1 MTEYELV
8 QSLFSGIEA
17 YDSGF
22 EFWLTGTFAVIVACH
37 LGQDILDRWYML
49 FLAAL
54 YTMFSLNMLFRSML
68 ASELILRY
76 REQLPQF
83 GVTSEAWL
91 VSGNVVLASITFT
104 VGFFGTLFFIIR
116 TLRKKGM

>member
-8 QSLFSGIEA
+8 QSLFSGIET

-37 LGQDILDRWYML
+37 LGQDILDKWYAL
-49 FLAAL
+49 FLATL

-68 ASELILRY
+68 AGELIVRY
-76 REQLPQF
+76 REQLQQLSI
-83 GVTSEAWL
+83 TSETWL
-91 VSGNVVLASITFT
+91 SSGNVVLASITFI

-116 TLRKKGM
+116 TLRRKYV

>member
-8 QSLFSGIEA
+8 QSLFSGIET

-37 LGQDILDRWYML
+37 LGQDILDKWYTL
-49 FLAAL
+49 FIASL
-54 YTMFSLNMLFRSML
+54 YTIFSLNMLLRTIL

-83 GVTSEAWL
+83 GITSDTWL
-91 VSGNVVLASITFT
+91 VSGNVMMATITFI
-104 VGFFGTLFFIIR
+104 VGFFGTLFFVFR
-116 TLRKKGM
+116 TLRRN

>member
-8 QSLFSGIEA
+8 QSLFSGIET

-37 LGQDILDRWYML
+37 LGQDILDKWYAL
-49 FLAAL
+49 FLATL

-68 ASELILRY
+68 AGELIVRY
-76 REQLPQF
+76 REQLQQLSI
-83 GVTSEAWL
+83 TSETWL
-91 VSGNVVLASITFT
+91 SSGNVMLASITFI
-104 VGFFGTLFFIIR
+104 VGFFGTLFFVFR
-116 TLRKKGM
+116 TLRRK

>member
-8 QSLFSGIEA
+8 QSWFSGIEA

-37 LGQDILDRWYML
+37 LGQDILDKWYT
-49 FLAAL
+49 FFIAIL
-54 YTMFSLNMLFRSML
+54 YTIFSINMLFRSLL
-68 ASELILRY
+68 AAELIARY

-83 GVTSEAWL
+83 VIISEPWL
-91 VSGNVVLASITFT
+91 VSGNMMMATITFI
-104 VGFFGTLFFIIR
+104 VGFFGTLFFVFR
-116 TLRKKGM
+116 TLRRK

>member
-8 QSLFSGIEA
+8 QSWFSGIEA

-37 LGQDILDRWYML
+37 LGQDILDKWYTL
-49 FLAAL
+49 FLAIL
-54 YTMFSLNMLFRSML
+54 YTIFSINMLFRSML

-91 VSGNVVLASITFT
+91 VSGNLVLASITFT

-116 TLRKKGM
+116 TLRTK

>member
-8 QSLFSGIEA
+8 QSLFSGIETF
-17 YDSGF
+17 DSGF

-37 LGQDILDRWYML
+37 LGQDILDKWYTL
-49 FLAAL
+49 LLAAL
-54 YTMFSLNMLFRSML
+54 YTMFSFNMMFRTML
-68 ASELILRY
+68 ASEIIARY

-83 GVTSEAWL
+83 GITFETWL

-104 VGFFGTLFFIIR
+104 AGFFGTLFFVLR
-116 TLRKKGM
+116 TLRQK

>member
-8 QSLFSGIEA
+8 QSWFSGIEA

-37 LGQDILDRWYML
+37 LGQDILDKWYTL
-49 FLAAL
+49 FLAIL
-54 YTMFSLNMLFRSML
+54 YTIFSINMLFRSLL
-68 ASELILRY
+68 AAELITRY

-83 GVTSEAWL
+83 GIISEPWL
-91 VSGNVVLASITFT
+91 VFGNMMIATITFI
-104 VGFFGTLFFIIR
+104 VGFFGTLFFVFR
-116 TLRKKGM
+116 TLRRK

>member
-8 QSLFSGIEA
+8 QSLLSGIEA

-37 LGQDILDRWYML
+37 LGQDILDRWYTL

-54 YTMFSLNMLFRSML
+54 YTMFSFNMLFRSML

-76 REQLPQF
+76 RGQLPQV
-83 GVTSEAWL
+83 GITSELWL
-91 VSGNVVLASITFT
+91 VSGNVLLATATFI
-104 VGFFGTLFFIIR
+104 VGFLGTVFFILR
-116 TLRKKGM
+116 TLRDK